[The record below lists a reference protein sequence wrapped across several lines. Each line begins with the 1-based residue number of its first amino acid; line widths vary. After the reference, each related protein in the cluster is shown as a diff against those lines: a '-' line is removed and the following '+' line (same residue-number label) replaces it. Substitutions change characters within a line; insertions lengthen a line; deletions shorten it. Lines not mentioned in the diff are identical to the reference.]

1 MMSMPFPLLGSLPS
15 LAAHG
20 DYCGEDRPRT
30 NYQPS
35 FALLVHTAEDEQVDS
50 SVRACETISTSGVAI
65 SRSSSPKH
73 RSDLRLTESDSYTIG
88 RDAQGVDR
96 P

>member
-35 FALLVHTAEDEQVDS
+35 FAVLVHTAEDEQVDS
-50 SVRACETISTSGVAI
+50 SVRACENHFDLWRRNLT
-65 SRSSSPKH
+65 REQPNH